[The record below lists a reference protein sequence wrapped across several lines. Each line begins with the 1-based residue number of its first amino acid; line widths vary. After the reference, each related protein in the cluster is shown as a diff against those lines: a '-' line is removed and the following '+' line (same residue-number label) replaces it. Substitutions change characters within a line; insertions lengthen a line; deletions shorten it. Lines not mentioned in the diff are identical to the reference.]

1 MLREIKAGAQIQ
13 ILNLK
18 EFSITQAEVLQVTP
32 PTPQFNLQ
40 ITAQGVMPP
49 RQVMSMRVKWQG
61 REVVFNNLYADLT
74 SSESNDGNGIVVC
87 ENEAALT
94 NELRTAK
101 SNFTSLIENQSYF
114 KKGEKWCDDQIALR
128 DPVKQAEM
136 QNARQ
141 VEAIKS
147 EFNGILAEQNTKI
160 DALTNSVNTLLQ
172 ALGNQKKG
180 KE

>member
-18 EFSITQAEVLQVTP
+18 DLSITQAEVLQVTP

-49 RQVMSMRVKWQG
+49 RQVMSMRVKWNG
-61 REVVFNNLYADLT
+61 KEVVLNNLYADLT
-74 SSESNDGNGIVVC
+74 SSESNDGNGLVVC
-87 ENEAALT
+87 ENEEALT

-114 KKGEKWCDDQIALR
+114 KKGEKWCDEQIALR

-136 QNARQ
+136 QSARQ
-141 VEAIKS
+141 VEAIKQ
-147 EFNGILAEQNTKI
+147 EFNGLLAEQNTKI
-160 DALTNSVNTLLQ
+160 DALTNSLNTLLQ
-172 ALGNQKKG
+172 TLGTTKKG